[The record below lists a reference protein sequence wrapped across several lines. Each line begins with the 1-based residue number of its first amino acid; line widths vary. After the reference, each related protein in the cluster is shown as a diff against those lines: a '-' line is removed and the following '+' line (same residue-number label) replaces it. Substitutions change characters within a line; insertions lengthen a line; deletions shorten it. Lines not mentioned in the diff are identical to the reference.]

1 MPTTKLKSLF
11 NLNDQVKN
19 NLLVNTIKSGLTDLK
34 NEIKKMSEVE
44 IKNEKPYKIVNI
56 VEKILVM
63 NKSQQGKSSKV
74 LTPNQ
79 MLSRLPI
86 TLTQL
91 KAGNYSEKLKK

>member
-1 MPTTKLKSLF
+1 MPTTILKSLF
-11 NLNDQVKN
+11 NLNDKEKN

-34 NEIKKMSEVE
+34 NEIKKISEDE

-63 NKSQQGKSSKV
+63 SKSQQGKGLKI
-74 LTPNQ
+74 LTPIQ

-86 TLTQL
+86 TL
-91 KAGNYSEKLKK
+91 A

>member
-1 MPTTKLKSLF
+1 MLKSLF

-63 NKSQQGKSSKV
+63 NKSQQEKGLKI
-74 LTPNQ
+74 LTSNQ

-86 TLTQL
+86 TLAHL
-91 KAGNYSEKLKK
+91 KAGNHSEKLKK